1 MTDKHL
7 NWLANNPKCDLS
19 LKELKYLQA
28 LEHYG
33 FSPVICLYNW
43 SKKELRELRSKY
55 EKAIKPS

>member
-1 MTDKHL
+1 MNDQYVQDM
-7 NWLANNPKCDLS
+7 ANNPKCMYN
-19 LKELKYLQA
+19 LKQLKYMQA